1 MAGNG
6 EITAIDQ
13 IDKCCTPFK
22 KKTVLNIK
30 LNIMKGKIW
39 LILVDL
45 GIVVC
50 TFFFIKNILYGYV
63 TKSAFFGAG
72 IILGLIVRNWIQL
85 FQPTQTE
92 KSEKETEKQKSI
104 IKNTPLAL
112 ALIGLT
118 IFSLFSYSIDEMD
131 DLEYDIRENKSEI
144 EDIEYRVD
152 DLEEHSH
159 YHRW

>member
-1 MAGNG
+1 
-6 EITAIDQ
+6 
-13 IDKCCTPFK
+13 
-22 KKTVLNIK
+22 
-30 LNIMKGKIW
+30 MKGKIW
-39 LILVDL
+39 LILIDL

-50 TFFFIKNILYGYV
+50 TFFFIENILFDYE
-63 TKSAFFGAG
+63 TESAFFGAG

-118 IFSLFSYSIDEMD
+118 IFSFFSYSIDEMD

>member
-1 MAGNG
+1 
-6 EITAIDQ
+6 
-13 IDKCCTPFK
+13 
-22 KKTVLNIK
+22 
-30 LNIMKGKIW
+30 MKGKIW
-39 LILVDL
+39 LILIDL

-50 TFFFIKNILYGYV
+50 TSFFIENILFDYE
-63 TKSAFFGAG
+63 TESAFFGAG

-118 IFSLFSYSIDEMD
+118 IFSFFSYSIDEMD
-131 DLEYDIRENKSEI
+131 DLEY
-144 EDIEYRVD
+144 
-152 DLEEHSH
+152 
-159 YHRW
+159 